1 MSVLL
6 AGSLFPCIRHIFRG
20 SICLKRIYLLHENI
34 TYMSVE
40 KKWFEFVQNYLY
52 ILFTVNALINK
63 VGFIISKSLK
73 FRSNSK

>member
-6 AGSLFPCIRHIFRG
+6 AGTLSPRIQHIFRG

-40 KKWFEFVQNYLY
+40 KKWFEFVKNDL
-52 ILFTVNALINK
+52 
-63 VGFIISKSLK
+63 
-73 FRSNSK
+73 